1 MDNEVK
7 PTWRLAWGLFWRF
20 FLISLGIYAVIGLI
34 IFLII
39 LITGASLL
47 PFLGSLGGL

>member
-1 MDNEVK
+1 MDEIK

-34 IFLII
+34 IFLVV
-39 LITGASLL
+39 LIAGVPSI
-47 PFLGSLGGL
+47 PFFPGFGGL